1 MSAPIPAPPKSVL
14 LTPVKLLAMLTV
26 MGWMLCMVWPRL
38 LVLLGI
44 ASYGRWYLD
53 SYAILAAIDALRAGL
68 DPTAP
73 NPLDPLGRDHKYS
86 DWWFALRW
94 LGVTRASNFLVG
106 SAWVGAFAMAAWRTV
121 RPRNFREV
129 GWLTVLLISPPV
141 LLAVHRANNDLVIF
155 TLLAVAGVAAA
166 GTTWVRQVL
175 ALGALVLATGLKF
188 YPAVA
193 AGAWLWTRPLR
204 RMPVVVFFALL
215 GAALTLASIWPQLS
229 RGQFSLPSTL
239 HTMGAPLLWRDL
251 GWSGPGSLWIGVGL
265 INFAAVLLA
274 LGRFTTGLAAEG
286 DLEERL
292 LAALGAIVLLACFTA
307 GINYAY
313 RWIYALWMGLWLWRR
328 AAAPGRSRHRWM
340 VRLGCLLLFLCVWL
354 DGLLALTVNVL
365 FSPVSPAGQQ
375 ELQLI
380 WRLCTQPLH
389 WLLMMLLAGW
399 LLEGAIAI
407 VREWATDRSR
417 PIADREPV

>member
-1 MSAPIPAPPKSVL
+1 MSAPAPAPTKPGL
-14 LTPVKLLAMLTV
+14 MTPVMLLVVLTLA
-26 MGWMLCMVWPRL
+26 GWMLCMLWPRL
-38 LVLLGI
+38 LVLFGI

-53 SYAILAAIDALRAGL
+53 SYAVLAAVDALRAGL

-73 NPLDPLGRDHKYS
+73 NPLDQLGRDHKYS

-94 LGVTRASNFLVG
+94 LGVTRESNFLVG
-106 SAWVGAFAMAAWRTV
+106 SAWVGAFALAAWQTV
-121 RPRNFREV
+121 RPRNYREA
-129 GWLTVLLISPPV
+129 GWMAVLLLSPPV

-155 TLLAVAGVAAA
+155 TVLAVCGVAAA
-166 GTTWVRQVL
+166 GTTWVRQAIAV
-175 ALGALVLATGLKF
+175 AALVLATGLKF

-193 AGAWLWTRPLR
+193 ALAFLWTRHLR
-204 RMPVVVFFALL
+204 RMPVAFCVALL
-215 GAALTLASIWPQLS
+215 AAALTLASLWPQLS

-251 GWSGPGSLWIGVGL
+251 GWTGPGSFGL
-265 INFAAVLLA
+265 GLA
-274 LGRFTTGLAAEG
+274 LITLAAAGLAFGRFTTGLATEG
-286 DLEERL
+286 EVRERL

-328 AAAPGRSRHRWM
+328 ATAPAPRRQQWTM
-340 VRLGCLLLFLCVWL
+340 RLGCLLLLLCVWL
-354 DGLLALTVNVL
+354 DGLLALTVNLL

-375 ELQLI
+375 QLQLV

-389 WLLMMLLAGW
+389 WLLIMLLAGW
-399 LLEGAIAI
+399 LLEAAIG
-407 VREWATDRSR
+407 
-417 PIADREPV
+417 IARQWVAARIPG